1 MLCFAAQMCLG
12 RWMGKVC
19 RATDGWE
26 TVPAMVGSALQCS
39 CHFRRPFAK
48 LQNLRETSHKGKR
61 WLYIVPHPMPDQW
74 TGHTVIIWGDSQKMP
89 ISCGKAFRMRWAF
102 VGKTS
107 RVRSRLLNPSA
118 SWSALRKGSALAARI
133 FISKRRS
140 RHSSRQGEGYLYLTS
155 KANINTDEQFRRSR
169 GGLWGPTLCPIF
181 GFSPGAK
188 YSYIFRHP
196 RRWRHPILQVNN

>member
-19 RATDGWE
+19 RATGGRLSRLWSDRPCSAAATQASFRTTSKFEGNLAQRK
-26 TVPAMVGSALQCS
+26 TVAVHRASSHA
-39 CHFRRPFAK
+39 RPM
-48 LQNLRETSHKGKR
+48 G
-61 WLYIVPHPMPDQW
+61 
-74 TGHTVIIWGDSQKMP
+74 GHAGHHLGCQKMP

-107 RVRSRLLNPSA
+107 RERSRLLNPSA
-118 SWSALRKGSALAARI
+118 SWSALREGSALAARI

-140 RHSSRQGEGYLYLTS
+140 RYSSRQGEGYLYSTS
-155 KANINTDEQFRRSR
+155 KANINIDEQFRKSR
-169 GGLWGPTLCPIF
+169 GGLWGPRLCPIF

-188 YSYIFRHP
+188 YLYIFRYS
-196 RRWRHPILQVNN
+196 RYWRYLIL